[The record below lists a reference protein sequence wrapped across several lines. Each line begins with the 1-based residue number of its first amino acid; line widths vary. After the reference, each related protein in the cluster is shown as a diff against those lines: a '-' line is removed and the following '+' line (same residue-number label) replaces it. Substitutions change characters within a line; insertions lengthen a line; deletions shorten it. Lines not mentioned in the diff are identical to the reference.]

1 MAKTNKKLSE
11 HIPNFKQLVFGQILT
26 TIARKWIVNTE
37 PRALQSPNLLL
48 TTRSI
53 VSFAR
58 PLQRLSLDSMSLVS
72 VSFITPKTKWI
83 ATVLNSKW
91 RPSNSGWA
99 WKHNQKTAFQFGI
112 NELSNSHSVTQ
123 SRSWMLADD
132 TSATG
137 GDSSSDDVSSVTETE
152 TAMGECFHFSK
163 SISLN

>member
-11 HIPNFKQLVFGQILT
+11 HIPNFNQLVFGQVLT
-26 TIARKWIVNTE
+26 TIARKGIVNTE
-37 PRALQSPNLLL
+37 PQALRSPNLLL

-58 PLQRLSLDSMSLVS
+58 PLSLDSMSLVS
-72 VSFITPKTKWI
+72 VSFITKTKRI
-83 ATVLNSKW
+83 ATVLNSNW
-91 RPSNSGWA
+91 RPSKSGWA

-137 GDSSSDDVSSVTETE
+137 GDSSCDDVSSVTETE